1 MKKLSFAII
10 IALFSIG
17 VTACTNSAGTNTG
30 TNAGTNVGTNTSTN
44 AGTNTGTNTRTNV
57 GTNAGTNTS
66 TNTGTNASTNTS
78 VNNKITI
85 EKAKEIALKHAGLT
99 NAQVSF
105 IRAERDIDDGIDKY
119 DVEFN
124 YNGKEYNYE
133 ISAIDGKIIKYDQ
146 EIEYANSQNNVATNT
161 QGSTQNNAT
170 NSTSNNTNSTAN
182 ISADKAKQ
190 IALSHAGL
198 TSSQVTFKR
207 TELDFDD
214 GISKYEVEF
223 YYNNRE
229 YSYEI
234 NAKTGAILSYEQ
246 D

>member
-1 MKKLSFAII
+1 MKKLSFIII

-17 VTACTNSAGTNTG
+17 VTACKNSSSNNTGTNTG
-30 TNAGTNVGTNTSTN
+30 TNAGTNTEANTSIN
-44 AGTNTGTNTRTNV
+44 EGD
-57 GTNAGTNTS
+57 
-66 TNTGTNASTNTS
+66 NTS

-99 NAQVSF
+99 KAQVSF
-105 IRAERDIDDGIDKY
+105 VRAERDIDDGIEKY

-124 YNGKEYNYE
+124 YDGKEYDYE
-133 ISAIDGKIIKYDQ
+133 ISAIGGKIIKYDH
-146 EIEYANSQNNVATNT
+146 EIEDVNSHNNVTTNT
-161 QGSTQNNAT
+161 QGSTQNDAAN
-170 NSTSNNTNSTAN
+170 NTSNNTNSTDN
-182 ISADKAKQ
+182 ISVDKAKQ

-198 TSSQVTFKR
+198 TSSKVTFKR

-214 GISKYEVEF
+214 GIQKYEVEF

-234 NAKTGAILSYEQ
+234 NAKTGEILSYEQ

>member
-1 MKKLSFAII
+1 MKKASLAAII
-10 IALFSIG
+10 AAISISLVG
-17 VTACTNSAGTNTG
+17 CTKGEVGS
-30 TNAGTNVGTNTSTN
+30 NAGTGINSTL
-44 AGTNTGTNTRTNV
+44 
-57 GTNAGTNTS
+57 
-66 TNTGTNASTNTS
+66 
-78 VNNKITI
+78 NKLKNITI
-85 EKAKEIALKHAGLT
+85 EQAKEIALKHAGLT
-99 NAQVSF
+99 MDQVSF
-105 IRAERDIDDGIDKY
+105 LESENDVDNGLEKY
-119 DVEFN
+119 DIQFSHD
-124 YNGKEYNYE
+124 GKEYDYE
-133 ISAIDGKIIKYDQ
+133 ISAIDGKIIKYDH

-170 NSTSNNTNSTAN
+170 NNTNSTAN

-207 TELDFDD
+207 TELEFDD

>member
-1 MKKLSFAII
+1 MIQRMEKKMKKISFIII

-17 VTACTNSAGTNTG
+17 VTACKNSSSNNTGTNTG
-30 TNAGTNVGTNTSTN
+30 TNAGTNTEANTSIN
-44 AGTNTGTNTRTNV
+44 EGD
-57 GTNAGTNTS
+57 
-66 TNTGTNASTNTS
+66 NTS

-99 NAQVSF
+99 KDQVSF
-105 IRAERDIDDGIDKY
+105 VRAERDIDDGIEKY

-124 YNGKEYNYE
+124 YDGKEYDYE
-133 ISAIDGKIIKYDQ
+133 ISAIGGKIIKYDH
-146 EIEYANSQNNVATNT
+146 EIEDVNSHNNVTTNT
-161 QGSTQNNAT
+161 QGSTQNDAA
-170 NSTSNNTNSTAN
+170 NNTNSTDN
-182 ISADKAKQ
+182 ISVDKAKQ

-198 TSSQVTFKR
+198 TSSKVTFKK

-214 GISKYEVEF
+214 GIQKYEVEF

-234 NAKTGAILSYEQ
+234 NAKTGEILSYEQ

>member
-1 MKKLSFAII
+1 
-10 IALFSIG
+10 
-17 VTACTNSAGTNTG
+17 
-30 TNAGTNVGTNTSTN
+30 
-44 AGTNTGTNTRTNV
+44 
-57 GTNAGTNTS
+57 
-66 TNTGTNASTNTS
+66 
-78 VNNKITI
+78 
-85 EKAKEIALKHAGLT
+85 
-99 NAQVSF
+99 
-105 IRAERDIDDGIDKY
+105 D
-119 DVEFN
+119 
-124 YNGKEYNYE
+124 YE
-133 ISAIDGKIIKYDQ
+133 ISAIDGKIIKYDH

-170 NSTSNNTNSTAN
+170 NNTNSTAN

-207 TELDFDD
+207 TELEFDD

>member
-30 TNAGTNVGTNTSTN
+30 TNA
-44 AGTNTGTNTRTNV
+44 
-57 GTNAGTNTS
+57 S
-66 TNTGTNASTNTS
+66 TNTGANTNINAGANTS
-78 VNNKITI
+78 VDNKITI

-105 IRAERDIDDGIDKY
+105 IRAERDIDDGIDKF

-124 YNGKEYNYE
+124 YNGKEYDYE
-133 ISAIDGKIIKYDQ
+133 ISAIDGKIIKYDH

-170 NSTSNNTNSTAN
+170 NNTNSTAN

-207 TELDFDD
+207 TELEFDD

>member
-1 MKKLSFAII
+1 MKKISFIII

-17 VTACTNSAGTNTG
+17 VTACKNSSSNNTGTNTG
-30 TNAGTNVGTNTSTN
+30 TNAGTNTEANTSIN
-44 AGTNTGTNTRTNV
+44 EGD
-57 GTNAGTNTS
+57 
-66 TNTGTNASTNTS
+66 NTS

-99 NAQVSF
+99 KDQVSF
-105 IRAERDIDDGIDKY
+105 VRAERDIDDGIEKY

-124 YNGKEYNYE
+124 YDGKEYDYE
-133 ISAIDGKIIKYDQ
+133 ISAIGGKIIKYDH
-146 EIEYANSQNNVATNT
+146 EIEDVNSHNNVTTNT
-161 QGSTQNNAT
+161 QGSTQNDAA
-170 NSTSNNTNSTAN
+170 NNTNSTDN
-182 ISADKAKQ
+182 ISVDKAKQ

-198 TSSQVTFKR
+198 TSSKVTFKK

-214 GISKYEVEF
+214 GIQKYEVEF

-234 NAKTGAILSYEQ
+234 NAKTGEILSYEQ